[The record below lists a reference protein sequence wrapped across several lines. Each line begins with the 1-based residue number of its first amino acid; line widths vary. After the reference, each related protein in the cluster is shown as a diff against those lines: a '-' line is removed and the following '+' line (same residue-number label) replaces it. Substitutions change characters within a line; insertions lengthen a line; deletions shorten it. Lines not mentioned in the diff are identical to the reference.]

1 MIAAE
6 LQEQI
11 NQFTNQLSA
20 STALCDVTND
30 DNLRF
35 DGSLSVALATVA
47 ILKRIVSQAS
57 WSSANDLM
65 QIVRAEGRIMISRAG
80 INEIIVGNIVRRVL
94 KIIKEDYHSASTRPF
109 SIDGVDG
116 PSRDSELLHHATSR
130 EEDVSIV
137 HASSSKDGDP
147 PDSLHSYMAGPG
159 VKEVEEYDK
168 LVPDLLDSIS
178 QSIDELSA
186 ELEIGANEIRDQG
199 MINSKCTK
207 S

>member
-47 ILKRIVSQAS
+47 ILKHIVSQAS

-80 INEIIVGNIVRRVL
+80 INEIIVGNIVRRV
-94 KIIKEDYHSASTRPF
+94 K
-109 SIDGVDG
+109 
-116 PSRDSELLHHATSR
+116 
-130 EEDVSIV
+130 
-137 HASSSKDGDP
+137 
-147 PDSLHSYMAGPG
+147 
-159 VKEVEEYDK
+159 
-168 LVPDLLDSIS
+168 
-178 QSIDELSA
+178 
-186 ELEIGANEIRDQG
+186 
-199 MINSKCTK
+199 
-207 S
+207 

>member
-35 DGSLSVALATVA
+35 DGSLSVAIATVA

-65 QIVRAEGRIMISRAG
+65 QIVRAEGEWWEGKGADFIRSQSASVPMGGEMFQKYNTDSYALG
-80 INEIIVGNIVRRVL
+80 GERRV
-94 KIIKEDYHSASTRPF
+94 
-109 SIDGVDG
+109 SIFWPVFENFWAFCCNFWAK
-116 PSRDSELLHHATSR
+116 SEQFQVLSGEFKR
-130 EEDVSIV
+130 FQQ
-137 HASSSKDGDP
+137 
-147 PDSLHSYMAGPG
+147 SYCNF
-159 VKEVEEYDK
+159 
-168 LVPDLLDSIS
+168 
-178 QSIDELSA
+178 Q
-186 ELEIGANEIRDQG
+186 R
-199 MINSKCTK
+199 
-207 S
+207 